1 MEDAVEVWLAPLATA
16 LPKLR
21 RACLIARCDA
31 AAPLLLLLL
40 ILLLLLLPV
49 LFVLLLVFP
58 SAVCALQAAQV

>member
-40 ILLLLLLPV
+40 LLLLPL